1 MLKKIE
7 NLIDLKSLIT
17 ILLVVGLLSIIF
29 LNIQIPDES
38 IKTLFVSVTSSVF
51 TYYFTRKSEEKN
63 TAFNEN
69 TKEGA

>member
-17 ILLVVGLLSIIF
+17 ILLVVALVLIIF
-29 LNIQIPDES
+29 LNIQITDKS
-38 IKTLFVSVTSSVF
+38 IETLFVSVTSSVF
-51 TYYFTRKSEEKN
+51 TYYFTRKPEEKTTN
-63 TAFNEN
+63 VNEN